1 MGLIAWY
8 PLIKDT
14 KNYGLDSTPLSVMGS
29 VPFNDGKLGKS
40 ATFTG
45 NCANCLYRTA
55 VLPTKNFSIA
65 FWFKASQS
73 SLQQHIVC
81 QGRDYSVYGFNIFL
95 PANSNILTLRYGTT
109 SSSNITTI
117 TYDIWYHVGIVYA
130 ESGIEIY
137 LNGTL
142 LKTVGYVEAN
152 YQEAS
157 NAFTVGKMS
166 HVYTNTETYFPLTGQ
181 VNDVRIWDECISGR
195 EIYEISRGLVG
206 HYPLNEEST
215 FCDCSGYNNHTSFT
229 SAAPTLKDSPAGIR
243 HQNYYEF
250 NGSNNAVLCGN
261 GTFVRDELSVSTWIE
276 VQATDISGTIASCT
290 QGGGWSLNLANGKIQ
305 LFVGMGV
312 SSNTYTSWTSTGS
325 LTVGW
330 HHVAFTVD
338 GKSVKLYLDGNLD
351 SSKTSYT
358 TKTPLFYVNNG
369 LIIGAEANGS
379 LNSIAGSYFKGGISD
394 FKIFAVAL
402 SDMDIE
408 TLYKQTASIGLNL
421 DMYVPEIYETTTA
434 PKFRKNNFTTDYY
447 HEYYEADD
455 GSIFMT
461 LLDHYNNNASYLFT
475 NSNWNNNHIGGLYSR
490 LYLLQDAQ
498 AWFLNNNAFEFIAL
512 QPIEEPG
519 KIYRWKQTSNPY
531 ISTTLSGFTNI
542 SNMTESNALKKS
554 STNTGIS
561 AASNGWWCAVGCYT
575 AYQGGIPGFGGKVV
589 KNTLLLLAKVN
600 KEYIKMLNNEAIVRK
615 ICEI

>member
-55 VLPTKNFSIA
+55 VLPTKNFSIT

-81 QGRDYSVYGFNIFL
+81 QGRDYSVYGIAAQ
-95 PANSNILTLRYGTT
+95 ANSNILTLRYGTN

-137 LNGTL
+137 LNGVL
-142 LKTVGYVEAN
+142 FKTVGYVEAN

-157 NAFTVGKMS
+157 NTFTIGKMS
-166 HVYTNTETYFPLTGQ
+166 YSYTTTTNYFPLNGQ

-195 EIYEISRGLVG
+195 EIYEISRGLVA

-229 SAAPTLKDSPAGIR
+229 ANAPTLKSSVAGTK
-243 HQNYYEF
+243 HMKYYEF
-250 NGSNNAVLCGN
+250 NGSDNAVLCGR
-261 GTFVRDELSVSTWIE
+261 GAMVKDELSVSLWVE
-276 VQATDISGTIASCT
+276 VKATNTSYTVASCT
-290 QGGGWSLNLANGKIQ
+290 EGGGWSLAVTNGKVV
-305 LFVGMGV
+305 LYVGMGA
-312 SSNTYTSWTSTGS
+312 SSNTYTNWTSTGS
-325 LTVGW
+325 VAVGW
-330 HHVAFTVD
+330 HHIAFTVD
-338 GKSVKLYLDGNLD
+338 GKAIKLYIDGNLD
-351 SSKTSYT
+351 SSKTPYT

-369 LIIGAEANGS
+369 LIIGAEASES
-379 LNSIAGSYFKGGISD
+379 LNSIAGSYYNGGISD
-394 FKIFAVAL
+394 VKIFATAL
-402 SDMDIE
+402 TE
-408 TLYKQTASIGLNL
+408 TDVKALYQQPVSIGLKL
-421 DMYVPEIYETTTA
+421 DMYVPEIYESTSV
-434 PKFRKNNFTTDYY
+434 PKFSKNHFLTDYY

-455 GSIFMT
+455 GSIFIT
-461 LLDHYNNNASYLFT
+461 LLDHYNNNGSYLFT
-475 NSNWNNNHIGGLYSR
+475 SSNWSNNHIGGLYSR

-498 AWFLNNNAFEFIAL
+498 VWFLNNNTFEFIAL
-512 QPIEEPG
+512 QPVEEPG

-542 SNMTESNALKKS
+542 SNMTEANALKKVS
-554 STNTGIS
+554 SNTGIS
-561 AASNGWWCAVGCYT
+561 AANNGWWCAVGCYT

-589 KNTLLLLAKVN
+589 KNTLLLLARVN
-600 KEYIKMLNNEAIVRK
+600 KEYIKMFNNEAVARK